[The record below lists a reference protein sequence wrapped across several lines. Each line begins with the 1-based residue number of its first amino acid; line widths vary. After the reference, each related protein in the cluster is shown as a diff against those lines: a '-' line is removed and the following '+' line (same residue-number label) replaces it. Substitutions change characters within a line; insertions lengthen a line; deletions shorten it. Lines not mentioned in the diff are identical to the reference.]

1 MIEVK
6 YNPDLDGKTKV
17 ILEFNSDYDR
27 AFNAIFVDEL
37 LGIGANGNGIT
48 GNIETSNPTHIRR
61 IHGVSKANTNIDRD
75 SLIAVGC
82 IKDV

>member
-17 ILEFNSDYDR
+17 TLEFNSDYDR

-48 GNIETSNPTHIRR
+48 GNI
-61 IHGVSKANTNIDRD
+61 
-75 SLIAVGC
+75 
-82 IKDV
+82 